1 MKDLISASMAVD
13 SLAIPPRVTEEADR
27 MMRKLRDLQNELEDR
42 ASELARKEA
51 QINILDAERE
61 AAIKKLRNAE
71 GKHLVSMLQY
81 SGFKVHV
88 VVNCQR

>member
-51 QINILDAERE
+51 QINMLDAERE
-61 AAIKKLRNAE
+61 AATKKLRNAE
-71 GKHLVSMLQY
+71 GKHLVSMLY